1 MVKQLIFLFLAS
13 CLMLVR
19 IELQAQT
26 QSKVYKTSTGNISFY
41 SETPIENIDA
51 HSTAMSSA
59 INPVNRNAA
68 ALVMINTFKFKNA
81 LMQEHFNE
89 KYMESDKYPKAT
101 FSGIINENVDLMKPG
116 NYNVTVTGKLT
127 IHGVEQNR
135 TINATITV
143 SESLQLHLKADFNV
157 KLVDHKIE
165 IPEIVFHKIAEV
177 IAVKIDA
184 DYSLK

>member
-1 MVKQLIFLFLAS
+1 MVKQIIYILLVS
-13 CLMLVR
+13 CLILAR
-19 IELQAQT
+19 IETQAQN
-26 QSKVYKTSTGNISFY
+26 KIYKTSTGKISFY

-59 INPVNRNAA
+59 INPANREAA
-68 ALVMINTFKFKNA
+68 ALVMINSFKFKNS

-101 FSGIINENVDLMKPG
+101 FSGVINENVDLMKPG

-135 TINATITV
+135 TINAKITV

-157 KLVDHKIE
+157 KLEDHKIKV
-165 IPEIVFHKIAEV
+165 PEIVFHKIAEV

-184 DYSLK
+184 DYTLK